1 MANPQGI
8 VHPEMLARLQPN
20 HYPSL
25 CTIQAASE
33 AADSYGELVETWAN
47 LAGHVDLPCR
57 IGPSTIGRSNEVRGQ
72 SQLYQVQ
79 SFTVALAGYYPA
91 IIEKMRAVVGGQAY
105 DIDVVRPD
113 GQGKTMAL
121 DVRIAR

>member
-8 VHPEMLARLQPN
+8 VHPDLLARLQPT

-25 CTIQAASE
+25 CTIQQASE
-33 AADSYGELVETWAN
+33 TPDSYGELVETWAN

-57 IGPSTIGRSNEVRGQ
+57 IAPATMGRSNEVRSQ
-72 SQLYQVQ
+72 AQLYQVQ
-79 SFTVALAGYYPA
+79 SFTIALAGYYPA
-91 IIEKMRAVVGGQAY
+91 IIEKMRAVVAGQAY

-113 GQGKTMAL
+113 GQGATMAL
-121 DVRIAR
+121 DARIAR

>member
-8 VHPEMLARLQPN
+8 VHPDMLARLQPN

-25 CTIQAASE
+25 CTIQQASE
-33 AADSYGELVETWAN
+33 VADSFGELVKTWAN

-57 IGPSTIGRSNEVRGQ
+57 IAPATMGRSNEVRGQ
-72 SQLYQVQ
+72 AQLYQVQ
-79 SFTVALAGYYPA
+79 NFIIALTGHYPA
-91 IIEKMRAVVGGQAY
+91 ITEKMRAVVGSTNY
-105 DIDVVRPD
+105 DIEVARPD
-113 GQGKTMAL
+113 GQGATMAL